1 MPRKEKKMGIVIN
14 QSIKNTIITY
24 TGFGIG
30 AANSLFMYP
39 HFLGETYY
47 GLTGYILSSANVFF
61 PLLAFGVHNT
71 LVKFFTQYKTDQ
83 EKSSFLTFVLVLPL
97 LVIIPLFFF
106 GAFGYHWIASF
117 CATKNAIVYDFVWQ
131 IPVIGVCM
139 GYFEIFYAWVKVHLQ
154 SVFGSFVKEIL
165 LRVFITLY
173 LFAVYF
179 GWISPLLF
187 INSLMGIYLAATLV
201 MFFYAMKVRRIT
213 FNFKM
218 PQNSKSI
225 FVYSLFIILSGSIAN
240 MLLDIDKTMLNQ
252 YIEIKNIAYYSVAIF
267 IATVISVPSRAM
279 HQITYPITAKLMT
292 DDKHDALNDLYK
304 KTSITLQIVGGL
316 VLVGILVNIKQLYM
330 LLPANYSGGIFVV
343 FTIGISKYFDL
354 ILGNNNAII
363 FNSKYYKAVLFLGL
377 LLAFLAVTLNMIFIP
392 LYGINGAALATLI
405 SITLYSLAKLLFV
418 VVLMKLYP
426 FTKKTFYSFGILMAS
441 FFLFYY
447 WEFPFHP
454 IVNIIL
460 KSVLVS
466 ILYIGL
472 SFKMVLSIEFN
483 YVVYSILQK
492 LRLV

>member
-1 MPRKEKKMGIVIN
+1 MGIVIN

-24 TGFGIG
+24 IGFVIG
-30 AANSLFMYP
+30 AANALFMYP

-47 GLTGYILSSANVFF
+47 GLTGYILSSANVIF

-71 LVKFFTQYKTDQ
+71 LIKFFTQYKTDQ

-97 LVIIPLFFF
+97 LVIIPIFIAGTLS
-106 GAFGYHWIASF
+106 YDWIATF
-117 CATKNAIVYDFVWQ
+117 CSTKNAIVYDYVWQ
-131 IPVIGVCM
+131 IPVIGICM

-165 LRVFITLY
+165 LRVFISIF
-173 LFAVYF
+173 LFCVYF
-179 GWISPLLF
+179 NWISTLTF
-187 INSLMGIYLAATLV
+187 INSLMGIYLASTLV
-201 MFFYAMKVRRIT
+201 MFVYAMKVRRIT

-218 PQNSKSI
+218 PKNSKAI
-225 FVYSLFIILSGSIAN
+225 VVYSFFIILSGSIAN

-252 YIEIKNIAYYSVAIF
+252 YIEIENIAYYSVAIF
-267 IATVISVPSRAM
+267 IATVIAVPSRAM

-292 DDKHDALNDLYK
+292 EGKHDELNDLYK

-316 VLVGILVNIKQLYM
+316 VLVGILVNIKQLYL

-377 LLAFLAVTLNMIFIP
+377 LLAFFAITLNMLFIP
-392 LYGINGAALATLI
+392 MYGINGAALATLI

-418 VVLMKLYP
+418 VIKMKLYP
-426 FTKKTFYSFGILMAS
+426 FSIKTLYSLGILTAT
-441 FFLFYY
+441 FLLFYY
-447 WEFPFHP
+447 WDFPFNP
-454 IVNIIL
+454 ILNIVL
-460 KSVLVS
+460 KSILVT
-466 ILYIGL
+466 ILYVFVNYKLVI
-472 SFKMVLSIEFN
+472 SAEFN
-483 YVVYSILQK
+483 QVVHSILQK

>member
-1 MPRKEKKMGIVIN
+1 MGIVIN

-24 TGFGIG
+24 IGFAIG
-30 AANSLFMYP
+30 AANALFMYP

-47 GLTGYILSSANVFF
+47 GLTGYILSSANVIF

-71 LVKFFTQYKTDQ
+71 LIKFFTQYKTDQ

-97 LVIIPLFFF
+97 LVIIPILIF
-106 GAFGYHWIASF
+106 GTLGYDWIATF
-117 CATKNAIVYDFVWQ
+117 CSSKNAIVYDYVWQ
-131 IPVIGVCM
+131 IPVIGICM

-165 LRVFITLY
+165 LRVFISIF
-173 LFAVYF
+173 LFGVYF
-179 GWISPLLF
+179 NWISALVF
-187 INSLMGIYLAATLV
+187 INSLMGIYLASTLV

-218 PQNSKSI
+218 PENSKAI
-225 FVYSLFIILSGSIAN
+225 IVYSFFIILSGSIAN

-252 YIEIKNIAYYSVAIF
+252 YVEIENIAYYSVAIF
-267 IATVISVPSRAM
+267 IATVIAVPSRAM

-292 DDKHDALNDLYK
+292 EGKHDELNDLYK

-316 VLVGILVNIKQLYM
+316 VLIGILVNIKQLYL
-330 LLPANYSGGIFVV
+330 LLPASYSGGIFVV

-377 LLAFLAVTLNMIFIP
+377 LLAFFAISLNMIFIP
-392 LYGINGAALATLI
+392 MFGINGAALATLI

-418 VVLMKLYP
+418 VVKMKLYP
-426 FTKKTFYSFGILMAS
+426 FSNKTLFSFGILIAT

-447 WEFPFHP
+447 WDFPFNP
-454 IVNIIL
+454 ILNIVL
-460 KSVLVS
+460 KSTLVT
-466 ILYIGL
+466 ILYIFVNYKL
-472 SFKMVLSIEFN
+472 VISAEFN
-483 YVVYSILQK
+483 QVVNSILKK

>member
-1 MPRKEKKMGIVIN
+1 MGIVIN

-24 TGFGIG
+24 IGFVIG
-30 AANSLFMYP
+30 AANALFMYP

-47 GLTGYILSSANVFF
+47 GLTGYILSSANVIF

-71 LVKFFTQYKTDQ
+71 LIKFFTQYETDQ

-97 LVIIPLFFF
+97 LVIIPIFIAGTL
-106 GAFGYHWIASF
+106 GYDWIATF
-117 CATKNAIVYDFVWQ
+117 CSTKNAIVYDYVWQ
-131 IPVIGVCM
+131 IPVIGICM

-165 LRVFITLY
+165 LRVFISAF
-173 LFAVYF
+173 LFGVYF
-179 GWISPLLF
+179 DWISTLTF
-187 INSLMGIYLAATLV
+187 INSLMGIYLASTLV
-201 MFFYAMKVRRIT
+201 MFVYAMKVRRIT

-218 PQNSKSI
+218 PENSKAI
-225 FVYSLFIILSGSIAN
+225 VVYSFFIILSGSIAN

-252 YIEIKNIAYYSVAIF
+252 YIEIENIAYYSVAIF
-267 IATVISVPSRAM
+267 IATVIAVPSRAM

-292 DDKHDALNDLYK
+292 EGKHDELNDLYK

-316 VLVGILVNIKQLYM
+316 VLVGILVNIKQLYL
-330 LLPANYSGGIFVV
+330 LLPASYSGGIFVV

-377 LLAFLAVTLNMIFIP
+377 LLAFFAITLNMLFIP
-392 LYGINGAALATLI
+392 MYGINGAALATLI

-418 VVLMKLYP
+418 VVKMKLYP
-426 FTKKTFYSFGILMAS
+426 FSNKTLLSFGILLTT

-447 WEFPFHP
+447 WDFPFNP
-454 IVNIIL
+454 ILNIVL
-460 KSVLVS
+460 KSILVT
-466 ILYIGL
+466 ILYVFVNYKLVI
-472 SFKMVLSIEFN
+472 SAEFN
-483 YVVYSILQK
+483 QVVHSILQK